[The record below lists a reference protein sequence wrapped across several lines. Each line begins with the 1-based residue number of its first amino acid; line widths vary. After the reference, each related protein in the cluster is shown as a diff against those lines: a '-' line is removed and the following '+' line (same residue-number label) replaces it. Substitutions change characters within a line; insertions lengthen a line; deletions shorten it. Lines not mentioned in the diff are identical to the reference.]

1 MGKFQRNLDFIIF
14 LISYWILVF
23 REMFYIGP
31 LRLKLFYLQSG
42 QNLICTD
49 SNMEVSLDLILL
61 R

>member
-1 MGKFQRNLDFIIF
+1 MGEFQRNLDLLFFNFILDF
-14 LISYWILVF
+14 SVQRDVLYRAF
-23 REMFYIGP
+23 ET
-31 LRLKLFYLQSG
+31 KAFYLQSG